1 MAQTTIGGV
10 KIAGLAAAVPEQ
22 KTALDPYYQGFG
34 REEVDKIIESTGILE
49 RRSDPR
55 LCASDLC
62 FAAAESLLAELGWE
76 RSSIDL
82 LIFLSQTADYP
93 FPATSCCLH
102 GRLALNQECATFDIN
117 LGCSGYPYA
126 LWMAASLMASGGIR
140 RCLVLAGE
148 TASRDISPLDRGTA
162 MIFGDA
168 GTATALEFSPEAS
181 PIHFTWGSDGTG
193 WEAIIRRAGG
203 QRFPYSPERAA
214 RTERENGN
222 FRAETDIAMNGAD
235 VFSFTIREVPKLI
248 GRTLQMAGWDIGNTD
263 AFVFHQANKFML
275 HHLAKK
281 IKIPLDKLPIS
292 LGEFGNTSSASIP
305 ITIVRH
311 LPQLRDRTLNSLLV
325 GFGVGLSWSSAALKL
340 GPLVIPPLVEVKS
353 PGAQAPSASAVS

>member
-10 KIAGLAAAVPEQ
+10 KISGLAAAVPE
-22 KTALDPYYQGFG
+22 KKIALEPYYEAFG
-34 REEVDKIIESTGILE
+34 REEVDKIIESTGIAE
-49 RRSDPR
+49 RRSDMT

-62 FAAAESLLAELGWE
+62 FAAAESLLAELKWE

-102 GRLALNQECATFDIN
+102 GRLGLNKECAAFDIN

-168 GTATALEFSPEAS
+168 GTATALELSPDAP

-203 QRFPYSPERAA
+203 QRFPYSPETAA
-214 RTERENGN
+214 RTERDNGN
-222 FRAETDIAMNGAD
+222 FRAETDISMNGAD

-248 GRTLQMAGWDIGNTD
+248 SRTLEMAGWNIENAD

-281 IKIPLDKLPIS
+281 IKIPLAKLPIS

-305 ITIVRH
+305 ITIARH
-311 LPQLRDRTLNSLLV
+311 LPQLRNQSLNSLLV

-340 GPLVIPPLVEVKS
+340 GPLVIPPIIEVKS
-353 PGAQAPSASAVS
+353 ATVQEPALSSVS